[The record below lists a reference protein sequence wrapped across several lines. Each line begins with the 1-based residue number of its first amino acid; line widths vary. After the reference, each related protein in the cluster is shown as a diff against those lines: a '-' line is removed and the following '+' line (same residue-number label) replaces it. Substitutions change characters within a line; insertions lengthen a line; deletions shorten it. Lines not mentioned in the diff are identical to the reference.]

1 MKNVVV
7 VGAGPAGISVAA
19 ECSYD
24 RVSDLVVLEKGATHN
39 QTVYQYYPD
48 DKRVDA
54 AYKGQEAI
62 CAGVL
67 CFRDTTKP
75 NFLGIVDHMLERY
88 GFPVEYNAPVDSIK
102 KVGETFQVSVT
113 DGRIFETRFVVIA
126 IGRMGKP
133 NRPDYFNAIPAAAR
147 MKVQF
152 DVRKLDAT
160 GKSILVVGG
169 GNSAVEFA
177 LSLAR
182 KGHVTLSY
190 RKNEF
195 SRLNPM
201 NLSLLEEDERAGRIR
216 VLRGSDISQ
225 VLEENGKPLVH
236 FKAHPTESFDHIVY
250 GIGGSSPAAF
260 LEGAGIDLDPKGN
273 PILSEEL
280 ETSVPNLFVAGELS
294 VPPGKGSIIASF
306 NSGKRVVEAITDR
319 LGVTRQPDLVH
330 LLENFSQEVVPNSP
344 T

>member
-1 MKNVVV
+1 MKNVVI
-7 VGAGPAGISVAA
+7 VGAGPAGLSVAA

-24 RVSDLVVLEKGATHN
+24 EVPEILVLEKGPTHN

-75 NFLGIVDHMLERY
+75 NFLAIVDHMLERY
-88 GFPVEYNAPVDSIK
+88 GFPVEYGATVDSIK
-102 KVGETFQVSVT
+102 KVDDTFQISAT
-113 DGRIFETRFVVIA
+113 DGRTFESKFVVIA

-133 NRPDYFNAIPAAAR
+133 NRPDYFNDIPPKTR
-147 MKVQF
+147 MQLQF
-152 DVRKLDAT
+152 DIRNLDAT
-160 GKSILVVGG
+160 GKQILVVGG

-177 LSLAR
+177 LSLAK
-182 KGHVTLSY
+182 KGEVTLSY
-190 RKNEF
+190 RKTEF

-201 NLSLLEEDERAGRIR
+201 NLKLLEEDERAGRIR
-216 VLRGSDISQ
+216 ILRGSDIAII
-225 VLEENGKPLVH
+225 EDKDGKPFVK
-236 FKAHPTESFDHIVY
+236 FRDGKSESFDRVVY

-260 LEGAGIDLDPKGN
+260 LEGAGIRLDAKGN
-273 PILSEEL
+273 PILSSEL
-280 ETSVPNLFVAGELS
+280 ETSVPGLFVAGELA

-319 LGVTRQPDLVH
+319 LGLPRKPDLVH
-330 LLENFSQEVVPNSP
+330 L